1 MSVESPKAH
10 ALDEGNDRP
19 SSPRLIDSTRERDK
33 LGVILQALNGSNDD
47 AFKPLDI
54 REIPME
60 VSLDSI
66 LQEFDRNHC
75 FPTILENTNNRDLD
89 IALYHLYI
97 EELLPANAG
106 INYLS
111 DLSRVNSPRS
121 SIEQI
126 IKRSFEA
133 RDITKENLIASLQ
146 TARRIWKLTFSKDN
160 QMAFSPNTYRKHFT
174 ELKPEKL
181 KEIYAKVQVFL
192 SIIDSLIVIVERQ
205 SQHLPNQEL
214 IAQSGRHQN
223 PQAQLS
229 LADRQLPTT
238 GAMPVEE
245 ALPKKKIVTW
255 KTITETLDKKIT
267 PTILPVAE
275 TLHGKEFEKGVFTEG
290 HDEKEK
296 SNWNLEVTLL
306 NNHYQQFCN
315 RVLSEPLPEILELIN
330 SLSEVT
336 IGSARGTALLE
347 KLEKVFKKQVK
358 ECANKQAQISD
369 ALMPEIYDYAYRV
382 LEMSTSLKVLINR
395 NSDKPIVQRAIVQ
408 KKSMFQTLLSFGE
421 TVKKKW
427 NGWFSREKT
436 PTEKLPLKSKPK
448 PGKSRMMWLAAG
460 FASLFLGNAR
470 VNPSNTTPN
479 ENIPVT
485 PITLAQ
491 ENDKNTNT
499 SDKLEAEKESNTL
512 IGNTADGLE
521 NQHNASIQRGL
532 QSAFK
537 KPNAIGVFQQIFG
550 SELSP
555 TSEQQIY
562 LANTFAGIIRPH
574 LHHFHTGIQ
583 AGEIRVVYQGHAP
596 HHKHTFKVIYGNR
609 TETVSVHIPSW
620 NDLSRGLANSLN
632 PAPVHVSNNSINTQ
646 NSQFATTP
654 LTPASD
660 ITKSTKPTDAE
671 ISAALDALSLADQTP
686 RTNPALA
693 NPAPTEVDIA
703 LEELARSDRN
713 KNRSA

>member
-10 ALDEGNDRP
+10 AQVEDNDRH
-19 SSPRLIDSTRERDK
+19 SSPQLVDPRRERDN

-47 AFKPLDI
+47 AVKPLDI

-160 QMAFSPNTYRKHFT
+160 QMAFSPNTYKEHFT

-214 IAQSGRHQN
+214 TAQSGRHKN

-229 LADRQLPTT
+229 LADRQLATT

-255 KTITETLDKKIT
+255 ETITETFDKKIT

-336 IGSARGTALLE
+336 IGAARGTALLE
-347 KLEKVFKKQVK
+347 KLEKIFKKQVK

-369 ALMPEIYDYAYRV
+369 TLMPEIYDYAYRV
-382 LEMSTSLKVLINR
+382 LEMSASLKVLINR
-395 NSDKPIVQRAIVQ
+395 NSDRPIVQAVE
-408 KKSMFQTLLSFGE
+408 KKSIFKTLLSFGE

-436 PTEKLPLKSKPK
+436 PTAKLPLKSKPK

-491 ENDKNTNT
+491 ENDKNTNI
-499 SDKLEAEKESNTL
+499 SNKLEAEKGSNTL

-537 KPNAIGVFQQIFG
+537 KPNAIGVFQQILG

-555 TSEQQIY
+555 TSEQQRY

-686 RTNPALA
+686 RTNPTPVR
-693 NPAPTEVDIA
+693 PAPTEVEIA
-703 LEELARSDRN
+703 LEELAQSDRN